1 MNSKRRSAAVVA
13 AWTTVAVIGVG
24 SVGVAMA
31 ADNGSASPSTSASA
45 SASTPANGSGAT
57 GTTAPKKLHSLRSR
71 ALHGEFVVQT
81 KDGLKTVVLQKGSV
95 TALSA
100 TSVTVKSTDGFTVT
114 WTINDQTKVRKDKAP
129 AASTALKSGLVVRVV
144 GPKDGS
150 TTTARVIAIGDL
162 AGIGTPGA

>member
-1 MNSKRRSAAVVA
+1 
-13 AWTTVAVIGVG
+13 
-24 SVGVAMA
+24 MA

-45 SASTPANGSGAT
+45 SVNGGAAS
-57 GTTAPKKLHSLRSR
+57 GTTAAKKLHGLRSR

-114 WTINDQTKVRKDKAP
+114 WTINDQTRVRKDKAA
-129 AASTALKSGLVVRVV
+129 AASSDLKSGLVVRVV

-150 TTTARVIAIGDL
+150 STTARVIAIGDL
-162 AGIGTPGA
+162 AGMGTPGA

>member
-1 MNSKRRSAAVVA
+1 MNSKRRTAAVVA
-13 AWTTVAVIGVG
+13 AWSTVAVIGIG

-45 SASTPANGSGAT
+45 SASANPGGAT
-57 GTTAPKKLHSLRSR
+57 GSTAAKKLHGLRAR

-100 TSVTVKSTDGFTVT
+100 TSVTVKSTDGYTVT
-114 WTINDQTKVRKDKAP
+114 WTINDQTRVRKDKA
-129 AASTALKSGLVVRVV
+129 AAAATDLKSGLVVRVV

-150 TTTARVIAIGDL
+150 ATTARVIVIGDL

>member
-1 MNSKRRSAAVVA
+1 MKSKRRTAAVVA
-13 AWTTVAVIGVG
+13 AWSTVAVIGIG

-45 SASTPANGSGAT
+45 SASANPGGAT
-57 GTTAPKKLHSLRSR
+57 GGPAAKKLHGLRSR
-71 ALHGEFVVQT
+71 ALHGEFVAQT

-100 TSVTVKSTDGFTVT
+100 TSVTVKSTDGYTVT
-114 WTINDQTKVRKDKAP
+114 WTINDQTRVRKDKA
-129 AASTALKSGLVVRVV
+129 AAAATDLKSGLVVRVV

-150 TTTARVIAIGDL
+150 ATTARVIVIGDL
-162 AGIGTPGA
+162 AGIGAPGA